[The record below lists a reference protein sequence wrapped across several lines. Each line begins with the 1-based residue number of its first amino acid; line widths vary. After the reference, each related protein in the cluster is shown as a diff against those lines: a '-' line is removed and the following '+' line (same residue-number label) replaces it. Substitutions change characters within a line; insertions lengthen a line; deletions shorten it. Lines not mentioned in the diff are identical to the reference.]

1 VTLVKVLLT
10 GASGFIGPHVAEA
23 LIARGDQ
30 VTCLVRSTSNV
41 ERLERLGVL
50 MVQGDLT
57 NPRSPRA
64 AVEDVDAVLHLAGL
78 IKAFS
83 LAELLSVNEQGVRN
97 VVVACAARSDPPVLL
112 VVSSLAA
119 AGPSLSDLAR
129 TEIDAPAP
137 VSNYGRSKRAGELA
151 AEEFAAQVPI
161 SIVRPPIVFGEGD
174 HGMAQMFRPIARL
187 GLHVVPGSFDR
198 RFSLIHAADLAE
210 SLVRVIHN
218 GRRVV
223 PASDPQRAL
232 AAGYYFVATPEQPTY
247 AELGSLIGAALNR
260 RRVRILRTPE
270 WLTWGVAGASELLA
284 RVRRQPSIFNV
295 DKIREATA
303 GSWICSPQRAQEE
316 LGFSVA
322 VSLEDRLAQTAEW
335 YQREGWL

>member
-1 VTLVKVLLT
+1 LKVLIT

-41 ERLERLGVL
+41 ARLERLGVL

-64 AVEDVDAVLHLAGL
+64 AVEGVDAVLHLAGL

-83 LAELLSVNEQGVRN
+83 LDELLSVNEQGVRN
-97 VVVACAARSDPPVLL
+97 VVTACAARDNPPVLV

-119 AGPSLSDLAR
+119 AGPSPNGHIRSEVDP
-129 TEIDAPAP
+129 PAP

-151 AEEFAAQVPI
+151 AQDFASQVPI

-174 HGMAQMFRPIARL
+174 PAMAQMFRPIARF
-187 GLHVVPGSFDR
+187 GLHVVPGSSDR

-210 SLVRVIHN
+210 ALVTTIRT
-218 GRRVV
+218 GRRIV
-223 PASDPQRAL
+223 PASDPQSES
-232 AAGYYFVATPEQPTY
+232 AAGYYFFAAPEQPTY
-247 AELGSLIGAALNR
+247 AELGSLIGTALNR
-260 RRVRILRTPE
+260 PRVRILRTPE
-270 WLTWGVAGASELLA
+270 WVTWGAAAATELFS

-303 GSWICSPQRAQEE
+303 GSWICTPKRAQDE
-316 LGFSVA
+316 LGFSVS
-322 VSLEDRLAQTAEW
+322 VSLPDRLAQTAEW